1 MIQWILVNINTA
13 PDAGVI
19 RPDWDNS
26 KTWLNACEMFFPE
39 IVGGRF
45 ADNNCFSCLFA
56 IPARSFNFVCS
67 IGNI

>member
-26 KTWLNACEMFFPE
+26 KTWLNTREMLLPE
-39 IVGGRF
+39 IVGWRF
-45 ADNNCFSCLFA
+45 TDNNCLSGLLS